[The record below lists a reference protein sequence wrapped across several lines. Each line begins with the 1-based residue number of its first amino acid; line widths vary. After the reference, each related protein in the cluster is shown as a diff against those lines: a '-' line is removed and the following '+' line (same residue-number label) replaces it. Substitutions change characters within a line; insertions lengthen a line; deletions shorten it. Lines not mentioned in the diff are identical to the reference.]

1 MHEILLTYG
10 NFHHTH
16 QLKMKNSKQSQ
27 LLITV
32 ALTTLIAG
40 TSVVAQAQPSKDSC
54 AKLRSLKAPQPTFI
68 EAYEVDLKRLLVVAK
83 NKKTVE
89 TLAAKETA
97 ESGNYYFV
105 MSDLESPSSVNV
117 FTDKTYSLK
126 MSVKSLEH
134 RPLSAK
140 WVNSKI
146 LFIEVSI
153 NPHRSAYWLFD
164 VEKEQVISTEF
175 EDDGEIEW
183 YQCQRQ
189 SPKE

>member
-1 MHEILLTYG
+1 
-10 NFHHTH
+10 
-16 QLKMKNSKQSQ
+16 MKNLNQSQ

-32 ALTTLIAG
+32 ALTALIAG
-40 TSVVAQAQPSKDSC
+40 TSAVAQPQPSKDSC
-54 AKLRSLKAPQPTFI
+54 AKLRNLKAAQPTFI
-68 EAYEVDLKRLLVVAK
+68 ESDDVDLKGLLVVVK
-83 NKKTVE
+83 NKRTTE

-134 RPLSAK
+134 RPVSAK
-140 WVNSKI
+140 WVNAKI

-164 VEKEQVISTEF
+164 VEKEQVISTAL

-189 SPKE
+189 SPIE